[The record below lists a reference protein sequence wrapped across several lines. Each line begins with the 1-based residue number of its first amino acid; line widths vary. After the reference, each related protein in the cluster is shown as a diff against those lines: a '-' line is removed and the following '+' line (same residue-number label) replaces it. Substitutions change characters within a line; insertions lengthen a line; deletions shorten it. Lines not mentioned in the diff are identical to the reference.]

1 MQEAWVQFLV
11 QEDPTHHAAAKL
23 MSHNYWACALEPRS
37 RNYWSR
43 RATVI
48 KSKCRR
54 DCAPQKEKPL
64 QWEAHSLQL
73 EGSPCSPQLDKS
85 LHSNEDPAQPKA
97 NKLITIIF
105 FKSHQWLLES
115 FSQHISLKLVLP
127 LPLLRRNLGTHPHK
141 QGPGIGMWTY
151 LGWGEGMILPT
162 ILWKV
167 YRNLRIKGKM
177 PLSTKLWEKK
187 GRSSPHCL
195 KLPMLLPRK
204 AACSQ
209 QPSTVHSRALRLC
222 HQQKENILSSSC
234 LSAVAC
240 PLTTCGQGKLSTFIS
255 CSKLESPIWIY
266 QMTANSFTL
275 SFQDHCPTFDP
286 FWQLTAC
293 RIPAQWGMTLWGK
306 PVLLKGIAETF
317 WDAST
322 MATIVITSFCCERQP
337 SKEDK
342 EMDYPQNT
350 KLGLF
355 VSWGWCGQAA
365 DRTLVV
371 LESTWEVWNRQWE
384 KYTKSTN

>member
-1 MQEAWVQFLV
+1 
-11 QEDPTHHAAAKL
+11 
-23 MSHNYWACALEPRS
+23 
-37 RNYWSR
+37 
-43 RATVI
+43 
-48 KSKCRR
+48 
-54 DCAPQKEKPL
+54 
-64 QWEAHSLQL
+64 
-73 EGSPCSPQLDKS
+73 
-85 LHSNEDPAQPKA
+85 
-97 NKLITIIF
+97 
-105 FKSHQWLLES
+105 
-115 FSQHISLKLVLP
+115 
-127 LPLLRRNLGTHPHK
+127 
-141 QGPGIGMWTY
+141 
-151 LGWGEGMILPT
+151 
-162 ILWKV
+162 
-167 YRNLRIKGKM
+167 M

-266 QMTANSFTL
+266 QMTANSFKL
-275 SFQDHCPTFDP
+275 SFQDHFPTFDP
-286 FWQLTAC
+286 FWQLIAC
-293 RIPAQWGMTLWGK
+293 RIPVQWGMTLWGK

-350 KLGLF
+350 KLGFF

-384 KYTKSTN
+384 KYTKSTNQMIKITKTYWTIHTVVKSKDSGVRLSLPLTICGILGNFLNLSGPQCLHLKLRVITELII